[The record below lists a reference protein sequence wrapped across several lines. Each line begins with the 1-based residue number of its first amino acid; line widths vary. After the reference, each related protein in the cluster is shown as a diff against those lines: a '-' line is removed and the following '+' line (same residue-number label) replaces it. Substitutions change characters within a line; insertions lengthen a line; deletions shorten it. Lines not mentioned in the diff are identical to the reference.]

1 MHMYTYSLHAHE
13 QCMHDAQPATD
24 LALEDMHWQG
34 PRILAL
40 STPAHITSRLTDNN
54 CVDNTCQLQELCIY
68 IGSTKAVRVQRSW
81 IRRDQKVSTK
91 QLLRTVVDQSAALQ
105 Q

>member
-1 MHMYTYSLHAHE
+1 MHMYMYSLHAHE
-13 QCMHDAQPATD
+13 QCMHDAQPDTD

-40 STPAHITSRLTDNN
+40 STPAHTTSQLIENLCGQHLSTSRI
-54 CVDNTCQLQELCIY
+54 VHIY
-68 IGSTKAVRVQRSW
+68 IGSTEAVCVQRAW

-91 QLLRTVVDQSAALQ
+91 QLLHTVVDQSAALQ